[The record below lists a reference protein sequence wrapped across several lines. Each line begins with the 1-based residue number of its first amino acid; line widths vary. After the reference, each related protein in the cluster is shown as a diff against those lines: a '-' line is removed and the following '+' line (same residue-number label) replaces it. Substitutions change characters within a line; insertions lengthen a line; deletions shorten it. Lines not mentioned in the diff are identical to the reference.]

1 MAKNDLLLQAAR
13 RERTART
20 PVWLMRQAGR
30 FDPEYLALRQRL
42 DLPLEDLFCDA
53 EAATEISLLPRR
65 FGVDAIVFFQ
75 DILTP
80 LMPMGRRFVFRPGP
94 LLENPVR
101 SNDDVRSLR
110 RYDPAKA
117 LPFVHET
124 LTAVRKSL
132 DGELPLLGF
141 AGAPVTL
148 AFFLIEGRSP
158 HGAGKSAQAMMEKD
172 PVLFRVLV
180 DHLTDA
186 TIEYLSFQVESG
198 VDAWQLFESVADL
211 LTPDQYKAFAH
222 PAHVRIFSEL
232 RRRVPSI
239 LFCKDHAPLELM
251 VASGADVLSVPA
263 SVDLADARRRFGH
276 RVAFQGNVDPLLL
289 QDGTEDEIE
298 EAVRRCIRAG
308 DHEGHILNLGHGV
321 LKDTPVDNV
330 RRFVE
335 TARSTRL
342 EASVASGDMG

>member
-30 FDPEYLALRQRL
+30 FDPDYLALRQRL

-53 EAATEISLLPRR
+53 EAATEISLFPRR
-65 FGVDAIVFFQ
+65 FGVDAIIFFQ

-80 LMPMGRRFVFRPGP
+80 LTPMGRGFVFRPGP

-101 SNDDVRSLR
+101 STDDVKSLR
-110 RYDPAKA
+110 RYDPSTA
-117 LPFVHET
+117 LPFVRET

-158 HGAGKSAQAMMEKD
+158 LGTGKSAQAMMEKD
-172 PVLFRVLV
+172 PKLFRMLV
-180 DHLTDA
+180 DLLTDV
-186 TIEYLSFQVESG
+186 TIEYLSFQIESG

-211 LTPDQYKAFAH
+211 LTHEQYEAFAH
-222 PAHVRIFSEL
+222 PAHVRIFAEL
-232 RRRVPSI
+232 GRRVPSI
-239 LFCKDHAPLELM
+239 LFCKDHAPLEM
-251 VASGADVLSVPA
+251 MAASGADVLSVPA

-276 RVAFQGNVDPLLL
+276 RVAFQGNVEPRLL
-289 QDGTEDEIE
+289 QDGTGDEIE
-298 EAVRRCIRAG
+298 EAVQACIRAG
-308 DHEGHILNLGHGV
+308 DHQGHILNLGHGV

-342 EASVASGDMG
+342 EASVVPGDMG